1 VASGRPRPEADAAA
15 RPASERLDSW
25 KEVAAHLKRDVRT
38 VQRWEKREGLPVF
51 RHIHGKLGSVYAY
64 KPEID
69 AWWNNRRPRLEQ
81 RARAPWLKWWAV
93 AAALVIT
100 AVGTTLWQYR
110 AGWVPRQADIMA
122 RRVWSGPDT
131 DRLGGVSPDGRYLVY
146 MNKTTES
153 LTVREIATG
162 KERSLY
168 SEKYV
173 SHTGEAQCP
182 FFSPD
187 GKKIAFSWFNQDH
200 FWDLRWIGIDGT
212 GERVLYRNPKRFEVE
227 VGGWSPS
234 GGQILVMLRGQ
245 DGTGQIALVGVA
257 DGSARVL
264 KLVDAWFRPL
274 KSAFSPA
281 GDTISYDR
289 PARADSPERDVFIL
303 GISPGPDRGREIP
316 LVRHPANDYLLG
328 WAPDGKAILFA
339 SDRAGSFDVWRI
351 RVAGGRAQG
360 VPELL
365 KKDIGRVWPIGF
377 TRAGSFYYALQTG
390 MVDVYVA
397 ELDFASGRVMAAP
410 APAAPR
416 FAGANR
422 SPDWSP
428 DGSLLAYV
436 SQRIPFLRTAE
447 SRVLILAGVANRERE
462 LLPKVH
468 LIDCLRWSPDGRWL
482 LATGFDHTRRVALML
497 VDAGRG
503 EIRTIR
509 RASEAQEYFHEC
521 AWGRDGKTI
530 FYKVR
535 VFAREPAPL
544 LVRELNTGRE
554 RQLLPSVYRFDISP
568 DGRRLA
574 FSTFDEA
581 GEYLRLIPT
590 AGGQPRQIYHQP
602 RGTGRIYSV
611 TWTRKGRYLL
621 FSRRGEVWRV
631 PADGG
636 DAVKLDLPRMESL
649 RELRVHPDGRRLAFT
664 AGVGAAEVWVM
675 ENLWPAS

>member
-1 VASGRPRPEADAAA
+1 MPLGRSGPEADAAP
-15 RPASERLDSW
+15 RPSAERLDSW
-25 KEVAAHLKRDVRT
+25 KEIAAYLKRDVRT
-38 VQRWEKREGLPVF
+38 VQRWEKGEGLPVS

-81 RARAPWLKWWAV
+81 RARARRLKWWLAAAVLLVAGVAV
-93 AAALVIT
+93 A
-100 AVGTTLWQYR
+100 LWQYR
-110 AGWVPRQADIMA
+110 AARLPRRADIVA

-131 DRLGGVSPDGRYLVY
+131 DRLGGVSPDGRYLAY
-146 MNKTTES
+146 MNKTTEC

-162 KERSLY
+162 RERSVY

-182 FFSPD
+182 VFSPD
-187 GKKIAFSWFNQDH
+187 GKKIAFSWFNQDL
-200 FWDLRWIGIDGT
+200 FWDLRWVGIDGA
-212 GERVLYRNPKRFEVE
+212 GAHVLHRKPEWLEVE
-227 VGGWSPS
+227 VGGWSP
-234 GGQILVMLRGQ
+234 GGDQILVILRSQ
-245 DGTGQIALVGVA
+245 DGTGQIALVGAA
-257 DGSARVL
+257 DASVRVL
-264 KLVDAWFRPL
+264 KVVDAWFRPL
-274 KSAFSPA
+274 KSTFSPA
-281 GDTISYDR
+281 GDAISYDR
-289 PARADSPERDVFIL
+289 PARPDSPERDVFIL
-303 GISPGPDRGREIP
+303 GISPGPESGREIP

-328 WAPDGKAILFA
+328 WAPDGKALLFA
-339 SDRAGSFDVWRI
+339 SDRAGAFDVWRI
-351 RVAGGRAQG
+351 RVAGRQPQG
-360 VPELL
+360 APELL

-377 TRAGSFYYALQTG
+377 TRSGSFYYAIQTG
-390 MVDVYVA
+390 MVDVWVA
-397 ELDFASGRVMAAP
+397 ELDFTSGKVLAAP

-422 SPDWSP
+422 SPDWSA

-436 SQRIPFLRTAE
+436 SQRIPFLRAGE
-447 SRVLILAGVANRERE
+447 SRILVRLGAADRERE
-462 LLPKVH
+462 LLPKAH
-468 LIDCLRWSPDGRWL
+468 LIDCLRWSPDGRFL

-497 VDAGRG
+497 VDAHTGGVRL
-503 EIRTIR
+503 IRQT
-509 RASEAQEYFHEC
+509 SEARDYSHEC
-521 AWGRDGKTI
+521 AGGRDGKTI

-535 VFAREPAPL
+535 VFGREPAPL
-544 LVRELNTGRE
+544 LVRELKTGRE

-581 GEYLRLIPT
+581 GEYLRMIPS
-590 AGGQPRQIYHQP
+590 AGGQPRQIHRQP
-602 RGTGRIYSV
+602 RSAGRIYSV
-611 TWTRKGRYLL
+611 TWTRDGRYLL

-636 DAVKLDLPRMESL
+636 GAVKLDLPRMESL

-675 ENLWPAS
+675 ENLWPRS